1 MTKSHH
7 ESFPNNNNNN
17 NSNGSNNSTVV
28 STPERLSNANN
39 KQAINSNSSS
49 KSNGFLNVFEEDR
62 KSNFLTTS
70 RIIRLFGAG
79 VKAPEK

>member
-1 MTKSHH
+1 MLLMTKSHH
-7 ESFPNNNNNN
+7 ESIPNNNNN
-17 NSNGSNNSTVV
+17 NSNGTVV

-39 KQAINSNSSS
+39 KQSNDNSSNSNSN
-49 KSNGFLNVFEEDR
+49 SNSFLNVFEEDR